1 MEQTVV
7 RKSGDFFHSYVSYV
21 HKDYLSLSSFIQSL
35 PSRFDQGEGKVIYK
49 GRNELREFHYEGKVL
64 VVKSFCKPHLINRL
78 VYGLFRSS
86 KAQRSFEYAEL
97 FLGAGILTPQPIG
110 YYTERLGFLL
120 TRSYYVC
127 LKSECPYTYR
137 DFKKHDFP
145 RSKEIL
151 KAIAETTARMHE
163 KGYWHKDYSAG
174 NILFRDDRKQIE
186 IEVIDL
192 NRMAFGPIDREKG
205 CQNFERLPSS
215 NEQLTIIAETYAQ
228 IRGFDPKICFQ
239 LMRKYIDLEEKR
251 RAPKI

>member
-1 MEQTVV
+1 MEQAVV
-7 RKSGDFFHSYVSYV
+7 RKSGDFFHSYVSCV
-21 HKDYLSLSSFIQSL
+21 HKDYLNFSSFIQSL

-49 GRNELREFHYEGKVL
+49 GRNELREFHYEGKDL
-64 VVKSFCKPHLINRL
+64 VVKSFCKPHLINRF

-97 FLGAGILTPQPIG
+97 FLD
-110 YYTERLGFLL
+110 
-120 TRSYYVC
+120 
-127 LKSECPYTYR
+127 TYR

-145 RSKEIL
+145 RLKEIL

-174 NILFRDDRKQIE
+174 NILFRDDREQIE
-186 IEVIDL
+186 VEVIDL
-192 NRMAFGPIDREKG
+192 NRMAFGPIDRGKG
-205 CQNFERLPSS
+205 CRNFERLPSS

-239 LMRKYIDLEEKR
+239 LMRQYIDLEEQR
-251 RAPKI
+251 RAKK